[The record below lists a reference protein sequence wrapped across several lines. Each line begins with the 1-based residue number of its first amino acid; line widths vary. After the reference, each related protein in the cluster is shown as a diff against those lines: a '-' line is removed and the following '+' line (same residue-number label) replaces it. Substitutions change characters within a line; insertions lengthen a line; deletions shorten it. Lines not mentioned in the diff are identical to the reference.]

1 MKKKGINLLVD
12 TYNYRK
18 TELFFL
24 RLRIA
29 VLAYGCILLILA
41 FAAFLKN
48 VQENRQLESLQNEKA
63 KLLESLTQKADIEV
77 QVNLLNKKAEYVEK
91 FLKNDAHF
99 LPYYN
104 LLAGTFKESSASSS
118 IDSFQIDR
126 NRNTEFKVL
135 FPSLDQLMIFFK
147 LVEEDTFLKKFKNL
161 TMNGFSAASTGL
173 KNYELSF
180 QGTFNILNET
190 QN

>member
-18 TELFFL
+18 AELVFL
-24 RLRIA
+24 RFRIG
-29 VLAYGCILLILA
+29 VLVYGCILLILA
-41 FAAFLKN
+41 FAAFWKN
-48 VQENRQLESLQNEKA
+48 MQENKELTRLQNETTN
-63 KLLESLTQKADIEV
+63 LLESLNKKAAIEV

-91 FLKNDAHF
+91 FLKDDAHF

-104 LLAGTFKESSASSS
+104 LLTGTLKESSASSS
-118 IDSFQIDR
+118 IDSFQIDK

-135 FPSLDQLMIFFK
+135 FPSLEELMVFFK
-147 LVEEDTFLKKFKNL
+147 LIEEDTFLGKFNNL
-161 TMNGFSAASTGL
+161 KLNGFSAASTGL

-180 QGTFNILNET
+180 QGTFNILNES